1 VLFLISQYSWLDTS
15 TSREAIMYKSI
26 LLTTL
31 GAVSLSLQGCEEP
44 QASEFDNLSVLLAEL
59 EEKTSSN
66 MVFIEGG
73 SFIMGDFGA
82 VGDDDVWRPYFPAT
96 IEEDKPHEVTLSS
109 YYLSNQKTTWADF
122 DTYLLA
128 NQLDVI
134 ERIYSE
140 NRDRTPYSQDPSSR
154 YFIEKPAQVT
164 WQEAKG
170 YCQWMGAQ
178 TALPLDLPTSAQ
190 WEFAARNRGSKD
202 WLYSTHD
209 GKYLNSNYE
218 MAELVHE
225 GAEFVP
231 VGSRL
236 PPNPLG
242 IYDMLDNGEE
252 WVNDWFSKAYYRE
265 SDGVVDPQGPAQGAK
280 KVIRNLGTD
289 SLSFSFSRRG
299 SSESVPS
306 FAAEGERLIME
317 YTFRCAA
324 QSNSLIQKNT
334 DRKVTGVR

>member
-1 VLFLISQYSWLDTS
+1 MHKLI
-15 TSREAIMYKSI
+15 MF
-26 LLTTL
+26 TTL
-31 GAVSLSLQGCEEP
+31 ATCSHLLQGCQEP
-44 QASEFDNLSVLLAEL
+44 QASEAHNLPALLAVL
-59 EEKTSSN
+59 EEKTNSN

-73 SFIMGDFGA
+73 SFTMGDFGA
-82 VGDDDVWRPYFPAT
+82 AGDDGVWRPYFPPT
-96 IEEDKPHEVTLSS
+96 IEEDKAHEVTLSS
-109 YYLSNQKTTWADF
+109 YSLSKQKTTYADF

-140 NRDRTPYSQDPSSR
+140 DRERTPYSQDPSSR
-154 YFIEKPAQVT
+154 YFVAKPARVT
-164 WQEAKG
+164 WQEAKD
-170 YCQWMGAQ
+170 YCQWLGAQ

-190 WEFAARNRGSKD
+190 WEYAARNRGSKD

-225 GAEFVP
+225 GADFVA

-242 IYDMLDNGEE
+242 LYDMLDNGEE
-252 WVNDWFSKAYYRE
+252 WVNDWFSETYYRE

-299 SSESVPS
+299 SSESVPTFS
-306 FAAEGERLIME
+306 VEGERLVIE

-324 QSNSLIQKNT
+324 QSPIQK
-334 DRKVTGVR
+334 DAD